1 MQRVEKN
8 PMNVKISTVCENKVT
23 AIRAHTQESESIKM
37 SQSTIKT
44 IFSVLILC
52 TVLLTSC
59 AQLSANAQVVTSD
72 VPRNTSPSVNPDDM
86 EALASGNQAFALNL
100 YQALLKEEDG
110 NLFYSPYSISA
121 ALAMTYAG
129 ARNETEREM
138 AEVLHF
144 TMPQER
150 LHPAFNLLDLN
161 LSGRGADREEEERGF
176 QLNIANSLWG
186 QRDYEFLP
194 EFLDVLAENY
204 GAGLR
209 ILDFEADAEKAR
221 QIINEWVSDQTE
233 EKIKDLIKKGILDGA
248 TRLVLTNA
256 IYFNAKWRLP
266 FQESGTTDGSFY
278 LLDGSQVKVP
288 MMSQTASFRYVEG
301 DGYQAVE
308 LPYIGDELAMVIL
321 LPSEG
326 SFEDFERSLTA
337 ERLDEILEGL
347 QNASV
352 YLTMPK
358 FEYESDFSLAE
369 VLIEMGMPSAFGNA
383 ADFSGMDGTLNLV
396 IEDVVHKAFV
406 SVDEAGTEAAAATA
420 VIMVEKAMMD
430 MVDMQIDRPFIF
442 VIRDFQTDTILFLGR
457 VVNPAG

>member
-1 MQRVEKN
+1 MKQSIYQRAW
-8 PMNVKISTVCENKVT
+8 ML
-23 AIRAHTQESESIKM
+23 
-37 SQSTIKT
+37 
-44 IFSVLILC
+44 LIL
-52 TVLLTSC
+52 LAMILTSC
-59 AQLSANAQVVTSD
+59 SQISAEAEVLESD
-72 VPRNTSPSVNPDDM
+72 APRNTSPSVTPQDR
-86 EALASGNQAFALNL
+86 EKLASGNQAFALDL

-144 TMPQER
+144 TLPQER
-150 LHPAFNLLDLN
+150 LHPAFNLLDLS
-161 LSGRGADREEEERGF
+161 LTGRGADLEEEERGF
-176 QLNIANSLWG
+176 QLNIANRLWG
-186 QRDYEFLP
+186 QKGYEFLP
-194 EFLDVLAENY
+194 EFLDLLAENY

-266 FQESGTTDGSFY
+266 FQESVTKDGAFY
-278 LLDGSQVKVP
+278 RLDGSQVTVP
-288 MMSQTASFRYVEG
+288 FMNQTASFRYAEVE
-301 DGYQAVE
+301 DAQIVE
-308 LPYIGDELAMVIL
+308 LPYIGDELSMVIF
-321 LPSEG
+321 LPAEG
-326 SFEDFERSLTA
+326 SFETFEASLTA
-337 ERLDEILEGL
+337 ERVSEILAGL

-352 YLTMPK
+352 NLTMPK

-383 ADFSGMDGTLNLV
+383 ADFSGMDGTLNLA
-396 IEDVVHKAFV
+396 IKDVVHKAFV

-430 MVDMQIDRPFIF
+430 VVDMQIDRPFIF

-457 VVNPAG
+457 VLNPAG

>member
-1 MQRVEKN
+1 MKKSIC
-8 PMNVKISTVCENKVT
+8 P
-23 AIRAHTQESESIKM
+23 RAWM
-37 SQSTIKT
+37 L
-44 IFSVLILC
+44 LILLAL
-52 TVLLTSC
+52 LLTSC
-59 AQLSANAQVVTSD
+59 SQISAEAEVLESD
-72 VPRNTSPSVNPDDM
+72 LPRNTSPSVNPDDM
-86 EALASGNQAFALNL
+86 DALASGNQAFALDL

-110 NLFYSPYSISA
+110 NIFYSPYSISA

-144 TMPQER
+144 TIPQER
-150 LHPAFNLLDLN
+150 LHPAFNLLELN

-288 MMSQTASFRYVEG
+288 MMSQTASFRYAEG

-369 VLIEMGMPSAFGNA
+369 ALIEMGMPSAFGNA